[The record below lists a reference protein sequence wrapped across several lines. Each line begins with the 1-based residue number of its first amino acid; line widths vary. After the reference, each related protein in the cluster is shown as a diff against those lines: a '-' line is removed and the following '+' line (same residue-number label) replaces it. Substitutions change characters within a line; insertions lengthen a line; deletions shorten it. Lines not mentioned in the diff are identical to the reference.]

1 MTIEKLKK
9 TDDEWRALLE
19 PDPFL
24 VLRGAGTERAFN
36 GPYWDLK
43 ADGIYV
49 CGACR
54 LPLYQSETKYDS
66 GSGWP
71 SYWAPIEEERVTRK
85 VDKTHGMI
93 RTEALC
99 ARCDS
104 HLGHIFPDGPQPTG
118 ERHCINGHALTFVA
132 EGDPTPDLVE

>member
-1 MTIEKLKK
+1 MIDKISK
-9 TDDEWRALLE
+9 TDEEWRALLE
-19 PDPFL
+19 PDPYL

-36 GPYWDLK
+36 GPYWDSK
-43 ADGIYV
+43 DEGTYV

-54 LPLYQSETKYDS
+54 LPLYSSSAKYDS

-71 SYWAPIEEERVTRK
+71 SYWEAVEESHVERK
-85 VDKTHGMI
+85 VDRSHGMV

-104 HLGHIFPDGPQPTG
+104 HLGHIFPDGPPPTG
-118 ERHCINGHALTFVA
+118 ERHCINGHALIFVP
-132 EGDPTPDLVE
+132 EGEDLPSLVA

>member
-1 MTIEKLKK
+1 MIDKIEK
-9 TDDEWRALLE
+9 TDEEWRALLE
-19 PDPFL
+19 PDPYL

-43 ADGIYV
+43 SQGTYV
-49 CGACR
+49 CGACH
-54 LPLYQSETKYDS
+54 LPLYSSDTKYDS

-71 SYWAPIEEERVTRK
+71 SFWAPIEDERVTRK
-85 VDKTHGMI
+85 VDQSHGMV

-104 HLGHIFPDGPQPTG
+104 HLGHIFPDGPEPTG
-118 ERHCINGHALTFVA
+118 ERHCINGHALIFVP
-132 EGDPTPDLVE
+132 EGEEFPSLVA